1 MDAKILDGKR
11 IAEEIKEG
19 LKKEI
24 ESLKEKG
31 ISPKLVAVQVG
42 ENPASAVYT
51 RAQQKNCEK
60 LEIKYELHTLEQNSS
75 QKEVT
80 EHIQQLNRNGEV
92 TGVILQLPLPQGID
106 TIEVQSSISPDKDV
120 EGVNPANMGW
130 ILYGKPKLI
139 PCTAAAIIKLIDTT
153 GVNLYGKEVVMVG
166 HSDIVGK
173 PTALLLLNKFATI
186 SVCHIATGER
196 GNLPEYVKKA
206 EILIVAVGKANLVK
220 GDWIR
225 EGAVVIDVGINR
237 VEGKILGDVEFEKA
251 KERASWITPVPG
263 GVGPITTAMLLK
275 NTVDAAQLQNL
286 PKKI

>member
-1 MDAKILDGKR
+1 MAAKILDGKS
-11 IAEEIKEG
+11 IAGEIKEG

-31 ISPKLVAVQVG
+31 VSPSLVAVQVG

-60 LEIKYELHTLEQNSS
+60 LGIKYELHTLEQNSGE
-75 QKEVT
+75 KEVI
-80 EHIQQLNRNGEV
+80 EHVQQLNQNGEL
-92 TGVILQLPLPQGID
+92 TGIILQLPLPAGID
-106 TIEVQSSISPDKDV
+106 TVTVQSSISPDKDV
-120 EGVNPANMGW
+120 EGVNPGNLGLL
-130 ILYGKPKLI
+130 LYGKPKFI
-139 PCTAAAIIKLIDTT
+139 PCTAAAIMKLIETT
-153 GVNLYGKEVVMVG
+153 GINLYGKEVVMVG

-173 PTALLLLNKFATI
+173 PTALLLLNKFATT

-206 EILIVAVGKANLVK
+206 EILIVAVGKAHLVK

-225 EGAVVIDVGINR
+225 EGAIIIDVGINR
-237 VEGKILGDVEFEKA
+237 VEGKIVGDVEFEKA

-275 NTVDAAQLQNL
+275 NTIEAAQLQ
-286 PKKI
+286 KITST

>member
-1 MDAKILDGKR
+1 MVAKILDGKS
-11 IAEEIKEG
+11 IAGEIKEG

-31 ISPKLVAVQVG
+31 ISPNLVAVQVG

-51 RAQQKNCEK
+51 RAQQRNCEK
-60 LEIKYELHTLEQNSS
+60 LEIKYELHTLEQNLGE
-75 QKEVT
+75 KEVID
-80 EHIQQLNRNGEV
+80 HIQQLNQNGAV
-92 TGVILQLPLPQGID
+92 TGIILQLPLPQGMD
-106 TIEVQSSISPDKDV
+106 PVGVQSLISPDKDV

-130 ILYGKPKLI
+130 VLYGKPKLI
-139 PCTAAAIIKLIDTT
+139 PCTAAAIMKLIEVT
-153 GVNLYGKEVVMVG
+153 GINLYGKEVVMVG

-220 GDWIR
+220 GDWVR
-225 EGAVVIDVGINR
+225 EGAIVIDVGINR

-251 KERASWITPVPG
+251 KEKASWITPVPG
-263 GVGPITTAMLLK
+263 GVGPLTTAMLLK
-275 NTVDAAQLQNL
+275 NTIEAAQLQ
-286 PKKI
+286 KITST

>member
-1 MDAKILDGKR
+1 
-11 IAEEIKEG
+11 
-19 LKKEI
+19 
-24 ESLKEKG
+24 
-31 ISPKLVAVQVG
+31 
-42 ENPASAVYT
+42 
-51 RAQQKNCEK
+51 
-60 LEIKYELHTLEQNSS
+60 
-75 QKEVT
+75 VT

-130 ILYGKPKLI
+130 VLYGKPKLI
-139 PCTAAAIIKLIDTT
+139 PCTAAAIIKLIETT